1 MEAVSK
7 KAESKPGGRNGG
19 SGHQA
24 PDSAACLLCGL
35 RKVSS
40 LSDLQL
46 PHLHNRE
53 LEQWEPRRRW
63 GCE

>member
-7 KAESKPGGRNGG
+7 KAESKLEERW